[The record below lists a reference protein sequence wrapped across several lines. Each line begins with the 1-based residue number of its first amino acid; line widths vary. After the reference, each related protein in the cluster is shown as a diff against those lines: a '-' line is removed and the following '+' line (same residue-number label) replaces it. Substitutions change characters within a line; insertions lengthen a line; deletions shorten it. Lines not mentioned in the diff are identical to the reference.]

1 MNNVLDRENSIVTVS
16 DNPFL
21 VTDVGLVIRG
31 NPTFDQWYRFG
42 QGLSRTYSNIQWC
55 VGDWLNEGEKR
66 YGEMYSQA
74 LDSHIYNYGTLR
86 NYASIAGRIPKEVR
100 NPKLRFHQSKY
111 VAPLEP
117 DEQKRILDF
126 AADKNLSGDDIQE
139 LVNKVLGKS
148 ARTANGQQTDE
159 ISTSV
164 ILNAEPCTLQRVIK
178 MQLSDTYEAV
188 FNFSPEQAA
197 RLSYIATQT
206 RLQITI
212 TELATD

>member
-1 MNNVLDRENSIVTVS
+1 MNNVIDKELNNVTVS

-21 VTDVGLVIRG
+21 ITDVGLVVRG
-31 NPTFDQWYRFG
+31 NPTYEQWYRFG
-42 QGLSRTYSNIQWC
+42 QGLSQTYSRIQWA

-86 NYASIAGRIPKEVR
+86 NYASIAARIPKEVR

-148 ARTANGQQTDE
+148 VRTANGHDSD
-159 ISTSV
+159 STAASV
-164 ILNAEPCTLQRVIK
+164 ILNAEPCTLQRVVK
-178 MQLSDTYEAV
+178 LQLSEVYEAV
-188 FNFSPEQAA
+188 FNLSPEQAA
-197 RLSYIATQT
+197 RLSDVPYRT

-212 TELATD
+212 TELSAE